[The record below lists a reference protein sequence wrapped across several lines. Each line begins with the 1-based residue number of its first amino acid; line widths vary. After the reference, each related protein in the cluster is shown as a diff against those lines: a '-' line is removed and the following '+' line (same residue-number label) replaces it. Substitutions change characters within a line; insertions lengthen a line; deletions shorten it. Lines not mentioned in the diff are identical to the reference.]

1 MKPGCLIIRQDGGKS
16 KISQYFSSTLRID
29 YTQAAITKAVY
40 LAALSRID
48 YYGEVD
54 KGCKISVDQI

>member
-1 MKPGCLIIRQDGGKS
+1 MKPRCSITQLGEGKS
-16 KISQYFSSTLRID
+16 WISQYFSGTLRID
-29 YTQAAITKAVY
+29 FTQAAITKAVY

-54 KGCKISVDQI
+54 KGCKISVD